1 MPNKTGPQLRRRNQV
16 TLVTT
21 NQLPVQHFCCM
32 ENPLQQHWET
42 VYKTKTTQQVSW
54 TEEVPAQSLALITEL
69 NLPKDAAIVDIGG
82 GDSKLVDHLLAQGY
96 TNITVVDISA
106 AALERAKVRLG
117 DAAATVQWV
126 VSDVLAFEPTQSFA
140 LWHDRAA
147 FHFLTNPAD
156 VQRYLQLLEKNVA
169 GNVIIAAFSTEG
181 PSKCSGLPVQQY
193 SEGSM
198 CSLMEGRFHKLK
210 CDTVTHITPSAARQ
224 EFVYCGFS
232 KNQA

>member
-1 MPNKTGPQLRRRNQV
+1 
-16 TLVTT
+16 
-21 NQLPVQHFCCM
+21 M

-42 VYKTKTTQQVSW
+42 VYQTKTPQQVSW
-54 TEEVPAQSLALITEL
+54 TEEVPAQSLALIAEL
-69 NLPKDAAIVDIGG
+69 NLPKDAAIADIGV

-106 AALERAKVRLG
+106 AALDRAKARLG
-117 DAAATVQWV
+117 DAATKVHWV
-126 VSDVLAFEPTQSFA
+126 VSDVREFTPSQTFD

-156 VQRYLQLLEKNVA
+156 VQCYLQLLEKYVL